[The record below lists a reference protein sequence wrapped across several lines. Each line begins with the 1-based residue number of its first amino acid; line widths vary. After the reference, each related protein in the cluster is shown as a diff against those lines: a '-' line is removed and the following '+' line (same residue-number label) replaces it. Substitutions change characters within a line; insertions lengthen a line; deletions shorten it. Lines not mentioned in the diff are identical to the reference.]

1 MPATLDLKLP
11 SGALRAHR
19 FGAEAD
25 RLTLCIHGLSANSR
39 SFDFIAE
46 SLASPTSTVV
56 AIDLRGRGWSDITP
70 PGTYGWANHAQD
82 VVATADALGAS
93 TFDYIGH
100 SMGAFIG
107 LELARLAPERIRKL
121 VLIDAIGVPEAAALL
136 SISASIQ
143 RLGTKHANAD
153 AYVAAMRAMGHIEQW
168 NDYWEAYYRYEL
180 VPSPD
185 GGVTPRTDR
194 AAVFEDAVYGST
206 QRPNSY
212 WPAITMDALLLRAAR
227 PLGAGYIVTAHDRD
241 QFLASVARSS
251 AVDIDAN
258 HYGIVTHQATAD
270 NVRRFLARPT

>member
-1 MPATLDLKLP
+1 MPTPFDLKLS
-11 SGALRAHR
+11 SGTLRAHR

-46 SLASPTSTVV
+46 RLASPTSTVV

-70 PGTYGWANHAQD
+70 AGTYGWANHAQD
-82 VVATADALGAS
+82 VIDTADALGAP

-107 LELARLAPERIRKL
+107 LELARIAPQRIRKL
-121 VLIDAIGVPEAAALL
+121 ALIDAIGVPEAAALL
-136 SISASIQ
+136 TISASIQ
-143 RLGTKHANAD
+143 RLGTKFPDAD
-153 AYVAAMRAMGHIEQW
+153 AYVAAMRGMGHIEDW
-168 NDYWEAYYRYEL
+168 NEYWETYYRYEL

-194 AAVFEDAVYGST
+194 AAVFEDAMYGST

-212 WPAITMDALLLRAAR
+212 WPGITMDTLLVRAAR
-227 PLGAGYIVTAHDRD
+227 PLGAGFIVTAPDRD

-251 AVDIDAN
+251 AVDIDSN
-258 HYGIVTHQATAD
+258 HYGIITHEATAES
-270 NVRRFLARPT
+270 VRRFLGPT